1 MKISHKIMA
10 TLAITAGI
18 VMTIGMGALA
28 EEGVVNCDALNVRGG
43 NWAES
48 ELLDTVP
55 AGTGVHIEGEAD
67 GGWYAIFY
75 KGFNAYV
82 KKEYVDVLAGDA
94 VVAKTYVGEQYGRV
108 NASTLNVR
116 SLPSFDAGV
125 CRQLSQREK
134 VVIRGTE
141 GDFYMIENGDWNAF
155 VAKEY
160 IDLITYDEFL
170 AEDPTPAGASGV
182 VDIAMQYIGTPYRYG
197 GSSPSGFDCS
207 GFTSYVYRQV
217 GVSLNRT
224 AAGQAGNGV
233 AVSRSELAPGDL
245 VMFNTGGGG
254 IGHVGIYV
262 GSGSFIHSP
271 YSGRTVCVESM
282 NSGYYSSRFVCARRV
297 L

>member
-1 MKISHKIMA
+1 MKVSHKIMA
-10 TLAITAGI
+10 TLAITVTLIMSIGI
-18 VMTIGMGALA
+18 AALA
-28 EEGVVNCDALNVRGG
+28 AEGVVNCDALNIRGG
-43 NWAES
+43 NWTEA
-48 ELLDTVP
+48 ELLNTVP
-55 AGTGVHIEGEAD
+55 AGTGVHITGETAD
-67 GGWYAIFY
+67 GWYSIFY
-75 KGFNAYV
+75 EGYNAYV
-82 KKEYVDVLAGDA
+82 KKEYVNVLPGDA
-94 VVAKTYVGEQYGRV
+94 VVAKTYAGEQYGRV

-116 SLPSFDAGV
+116 ALPSYDSNV
-125 CRQLSQREK
+125 CRQLSEGTK
-134 VVIRGTE
+134 VVIRGVE
-141 GDFYMIENGDWNAF
+141 GDFYMIENGDWNAY

-160 IDLITYDEFL
+160 IDLITYEDFL
-170 AEDPTPAGASGV
+170 KEDPKPTGASGV

-262 GSGSFIHSP
+262 GGGNFIHSP

-282 NSGYYSSRFVCARRV
+282 NSGYYSSRFVCARRI